1 MLDSSKA
8 IQESNIPVKLIKGNI
23 DLFAEI
29 ICTYFNESLEK
40 SKFPDC
46 LKLPNVT
53 PVFKRVYVPQK
64 IIIDQLAFCQFCLN
78 YSND

>member
-8 IQESNIPVKLIKGNI
+8 IQESDIPVKLIKENS

-29 ICTYFNESLEK
+29 ICKYFNESLEN
-40 SKFPDC
+40 SKCPDC
-46 LKLPNVT
+46 MKLANVI
-53 PVFKRVYVPQK
+53 PVFKKVDVPQK

-78 YSND
+78 YLND

>member
-8 IQESNIPVKLIKGNI
+8 IQKAIFLLSYLKKT

-29 ICTYFNESLEK
+29 TCKYFNESLEN

-46 LKLPNVT
+46 IKLANVT
-53 PVFKRVYVPQK
+53 PVFKKVDVPQK
-64 IIIDQLAFCQFCLN
+64 IIIEQLAFCQFCLN
-78 YSND
+78 YLKD